1 MGVGVADMG
10 CVGGV
15 VGVANYVV
23 MVALRSVVSVIPHM
37 VVVVRLSMGVV
48 DAPKVGVV
56 LCAVLV
62 MVIIS
67 DCVVVVAL
75 YMVVMAIPSMTMRCA
90 VSGVHWAGVGVAS
103 SNCCISC
110 LTCVDS

>member
-1 MGVGVADMG
+1 M
-10 CVGGV
+10 
-15 VGVANYVV
+15 GVANCVV
-23 MVALRSVVSVIPHM
+23 MVALRSVVSVVPHM
-37 VVVVRLSMGVV
+37 VVVVRLGMSVV
-48 DAPKVGVV
+48 DTPKVGVV

-67 DCVVVVAL
+67 DRVVVVAL
-75 YMVVMAIPSMTMRCA
+75 YMVVMVIANMTMRCA
-90 VSGVHWAGVGVAS
+90 VGGVHWAGMGVAS